1 MILTIST
8 VVYTQLI
15 VKRKIVLYGGR
26 PWKQLCSHNDDD
38 DDDDVLFC
46 SFAVLD
52 PRVGHSIDA
61 LSPFISGR
69 GNGESTSMVWPR
81 VGSGAL

>member
-1 MILTIST
+1 M
-8 VVYTQLI
+8 
-15 VKRKIVLYGGR
+15 KK
-26 PWKQLCSHNDDD
+26 LCSHSDDD
-38 DDDDVLFC
+38 NDDVLFF
-46 SFAVLD
+46 SVLD